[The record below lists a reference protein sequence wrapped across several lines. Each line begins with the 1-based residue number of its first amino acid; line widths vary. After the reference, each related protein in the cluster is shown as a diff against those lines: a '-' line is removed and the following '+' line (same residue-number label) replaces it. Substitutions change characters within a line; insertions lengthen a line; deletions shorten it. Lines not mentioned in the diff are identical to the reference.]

1 MKRVRKLVV
10 PGFLLACGVAF
21 AAPSADVPLSRGA
34 DYVSPPAVPDSF
46 FLDART
52 RPVVPTWRPGDPV
65 REIPRQFHGEE
76 ELQRNRPEPA
86 NPVVEGIDVLVQ
98 LQRGYGSGGRG
109 GGFTTP
115 LVNHWGNTALGMPS
129 RGAIMRHRGRKG
141 HRVACTYLPT
151 AGNWA

>member
-1 MKRVRKLVV
+1 MQTVRKLVV
-10 PGFLLACGVAF
+10 PGFLVACSVAF

-98 LQRGYGSGGRG
+98 LQRAHSSGGRG

-115 LVNHWGNTALGMPS
+115 LVNQDGASFSGVFPPDISGDAGGGFFVEVYNGSGGALL
-129 RGAIMRHRGRKG
+129 RI
-141 HRVACTYLPT
+141 Y
-151 AGNWA
+151 